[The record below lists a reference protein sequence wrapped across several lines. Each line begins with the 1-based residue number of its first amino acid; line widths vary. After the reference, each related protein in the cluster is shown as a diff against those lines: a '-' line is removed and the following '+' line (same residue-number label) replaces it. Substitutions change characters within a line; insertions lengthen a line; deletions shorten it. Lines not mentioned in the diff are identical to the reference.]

1 MSETVDYTFGYWLVD
16 KKDEFSHHV
25 SIIQTIRKTNFA
37 LNQNLPWEHY
47 KINQIAFIY
56 IRFINLHFLF
66 SFIVVANNTDAQPRG
81 SMMNDTAS
89 SETSMFYV

>member
-1 MSETVDYTFGYWLVD
+1 
-16 KKDEFSHHV
+16 
-25 SIIQTIRKTNFA
+25 
-37 LNQNLPWEHY
+37 
-47 KINQIAFIY
+47 
-56 IRFINLHFLF
+56 LF